1 MANLHDY
8 LKWRGDLPFAFVP
21 LSEPDGLT
29 LTRFAYMPFESV
41 QFDSMETIGSLCKKL
56 KKLPEEQFRLE
67 GDLRFVKLLED
78 ADRFNQLPVT
88 DFVKENDEKRVI
100 QFAAVT
106 IHLPEEM
113 AYIAY
118 CGTDSTLLGWK
129 EDFYM
134 SFMEDVPAQ
143 RAALAYATR
152 IADQYPGKKLI
163 LGGHSKGGNL
173 AIYAAVNL
181 PEEQKAR
188 IVHVSDY
195 DGPGFP
201 QDYID
206 SHDFGTLLDRLESF
220 LPQESMVGR
229 IHEHAKA
236 FNVVESTEKGLNQHN
251 VYSWKV
257 RRTELKRL
265 EQTEE
270 SSEVAYHTIR
280 NVLNMTSPEQ
290 RHQYVDTVFDLLSV
304 KDVVD
309 LSDLGDNLS
318 RVGTNVLKTLSK
330 LPADEWD
337 DVQDI
342 NAALVKAYLEA
353 MREVHMDKLPD
364 VSDLVEKIPLKTSMQ
379 EITDFLKI

>member
-8 LKWRGDLPFAFVP
+8 LNWRGDLPFASVP

-29 LTRFAYMPFESV
+29 LTRFAYMPFESIRI
-41 QFDSMETIGSLCKKL
+41 DSMETIGSLCKKL
-56 KKLPEEQFRLE
+56 KKLPEDQFRLE

-143 RAALAYATR
+143 KAALAYATR
-152 IADQYPGKKLI
+152 IAEQFPEKELI
-163 LGGHSKGGNL
+163 IGGHSKGGNL

-181 PEEQKAR
+181 PDEYKSR

-206 SHDFGTLLDRLESF
+206 AHDFESLLDRMDSF

-236 FNVVESTEKGLNQHN
+236 FTVVESIEKGLNQHN

-257 RRTELKRL
+257 RRRDLKCL

-270 SSEVAYHTIR
+270 ASEVAYHTIR
-280 NVLNMTSPEQ
+280 NVLDMTSPEQ

-309 LSDLGDNLS
+309 LKDLGDNLS

-330 LPADEWD
+330 MPADEWA

-342 NAALVKAYLEA
+342 NASLVKAYLDA
-353 MREVHMDKLPD
+353 MKEVHMDKLPD
-364 VSDLVEKIPLKTSMQ
+364 VNELVEKIPLKTSLQ
-379 EITDFLKI
+379 EITDFLKL